1 VTTSERISKIVKE
14 NETLRGQNRVLQ
26 DELNHIKEELRFK
39 EEEITDLSFKFKSDG
54 ENREGTDFRWNSM
67 KDLDDQKVKSL
78 LEVMFIKKEKSKI
91 FQKDNDGKSVG
102 AVKKSEGDSSDNASV
117 RVDSFLIK
125 KILS

>member
-14 NETLRGQNRVLQ
+14 NETLRGQNRSLQ

-54 ENREGTDFRWNSM
+54 ENREGPDFKWNSM
-67 KDLDDQKVKSL
+67 KDLDDQKIKSL
-78 LEVMFIKKEKSKI
+78 LEVFYLSGLNSN

-102 AVKKSEGDSSDNASV
+102 VIKKSEGDSSDNASV
-117 RVDSFLIK
+117 RVDYFLVIECE
-125 KILS
+125 L